1 MSPKFHLITYG
12 CQMNKNDSERLSGLL
27 RGLGFEPTN
36 EKEQADLILLNTC
49 SVRQSA
55 ENRVY
60 GHMSDFA
67 KIKEKR
73 PNLIIGITG
82 CMPGRDRNLEFKKKM
97 PIVDLYF
104 PTSQMGQLPRW
115 IAELRPD
122 LVNSA
127 DIVEDYT
134 KIMPYRETSRQAYVS
149 IQTGCN
155 KFCTYCVV
163 PFARGLE
170 KNRAVE
176 DILSE
181 IRDLATKGCVEI
193 TLLGQ
198 TVNSYRAP
206 DPVSRSACSC
216 ASPGWRGGSGESLF
230 PDRPRRTGRG

>member
-1 MSPKFHLITYG
+1 MPPKFHLITYG

-73 PNLIIGITG
+73 PNLIVGITG

-127 DIVEDYT
+127 DIFEDYM
-134 KIMPYRETSRQAYVS
+134 KIMPHRETSRQAYVS

-181 IRDLATKGCVEI
+181 IRDLVTKGCVEV

-206 DPVSRSACSC
+206 DPA
-216 ASPGWRGGSGESLF
+216 LF
-230 PDRPRRTGRG
+230 LT